1 MDIVELIKREHAKIS
16 SLFDRLAD
24 TSDGAVKTRE
34 RLFSQLKDALDV
46 HGKVVQ
52 DHIYPLLRKSEE
64 TRELVPDLKE
74 RNELKRQ
81 LGEIDRGAKD
91 DDAFL
96 QKLKELRGAAEQHLR
111 TEARQIFPAIK
122 RAVGGAE
129 AEELAGRI
137 AAEIRDGL
145 DEAKQRGEP
154 AGGIAGEASRTAA
167 IVSLGA
173 QRAAEEVG
181 ETTQQMAKEAAA
193 GSRRVADAARQA
205 NAVAPDAL
213 QEMQRV
219 WIDWF
224 DRTIE
229 TGTRASQNLL
239 RCTSLPQVAEVQ
251 REFWTESLKGWVES
265 STRLLQATQRA
276 SASAARAGGRSKAA

>member
-81 LGEIDRGAKD
+81 LGELDRGAKD
-91 DDAFL
+91 DEGFL
-96 QKLKELRGAAEQHLR
+96 AKLKELRSAAEQLLR
-111 TEARQIFPAIK
+111 AEERQIFPAIK
-122 RAVGGAE
+122 RTVGGAE
-129 AEELAGRI
+129 ATELAERI
-137 AAEIRDGL
+137 AAAVREGL
-145 DEAKQRGEP
+145 DEAKQRAEP
-154 AGGIAGEASRTAA
+154 AGGPAEEAARTAA
-167 IVSLGA
+167 VVSFGA

-181 ETTQQMAKEAAA
+181 ETAQEMAKEAAS
-193 GSRRVADAARQA
+193 GG
-205 NAVAPDAL
+205 DAL

-224 DRTIE
+224 GRTIE
-229 TGTRASQNLL
+229 TGARASRDLL

-251 REFWTESLKGWVES
+251 REFWAESLKGWAES
-265 STRLLQATQRA
+265 SARLMQATRRA
-276 SASAARAGGRSKAA
+276 SPDAPRRGGRRRAA